1 MTKNIFE
8 NYYTIMRFIDKK
20 NSGFSLVEL
29 LVAISIL
36 VLISA
41 ISVVSFRGYDKQNRV
56 RGVRDTVMNDLQDM
70 QSFAQIGKL
79 TQMCVDEYKKPVK
92 SGTWGVC
99 TQNSECDAS
108 PSACEHALP
117 EGGYGIRI
125 DGGTTYKL
133 FVDINNNQSLDDD
146 EILLD
151 GTKTLSANT
160 SFVSTPSYTHL
171 YPFQDP
177 KPAEQYPITI
187 IFPFNN
193 NIIFISNGSSELAGG
208 YIRIQEIKIQDI
220 SEPSNSSA
228 FSLNIKSRIIYDDAA
243 PVKKSSP

>member
-1 MTKNIFE
+1 MNTSIK
-8 NYYTIMRFIDKK
+8 TIQLK

-79 TQMCVDEYKKPVK
+79 TQMCVDANKKPVT
-92 SGTWGVC
+92 SGSWGTC
-99 TQNSECDAS
+99 TQNSECGADT
-108 PSACEHALP
+108 CEHSLSG
-117 EGGYGIRI
+117 GGYGIKFE
-125 DGGTTYKL
+125 GGTTYKL
-133 FVDINNNQSLDDD
+133 FVDINNSKSLDDD
-146 EILLD
+146 EILSD

-160 SFVSTPSYTHL
+160 SFVVAPSYTHL
-171 YPFQDP
+171 YSYPDL
-177 KPAEQYPITI
+177 PAEQYPITI
-187 IFPFNN
+187 IFPLSNN
-193 NIIFISNGSSELAGG
+193 TIFISNGNSALASI
-208 YIRIQEIKIQDI
+208 YIRIQEIRIQDI

-228 FSLNIKSRIIYDDAA
+228 FSLNLKSRIIYDDTA
-243 PVKKSSP
+243 PALQSSPQ